1 MVWPEGI
8 AAREAVTKDVDDL
21 VAIDR
26 AAVEYSLGRKFPAEL
41 RDYPEHEVRGMWTEF
56 FARSDARCLIATK
69 NDSAVGFIAWADG
82 QLVDLAVDPLVTRRG
97 IGGAL
102 LREAT
107 SALLAD
113 GDDALVWVLEDNSSA
128 IAFYVRHGWKFTGDS
143 RIAAYPPYSTEVE
156 MTTSRAS

>member
-8 AAREAVTKDVDDL
+8 ASREAVTADVDDL

-26 AAVEYSLGRKFPAEL
+26 AAVEFSLGRRFPAEL
-41 RDYPEHEVRGMWTEF
+41 SSYPEQDVRGMWTEF
-56 FARSDARCLIATK
+56 FDRTDARCLIATK
-69 NDSAVGFIAWADG
+69 NDAAVGFIAWADG

-113 GDDALVWVLEDNSSA
+113 GNDALVWVLEDNSSA
-128 IAFYVRHGWKFTGDS
+128 IAFYVHHGWKFTGSS
-143 RIAAYPPYSTEVE
+143 RIAVYAPYSTEVE
-156 MTTSRAS
+156 MTTGRAD